1 MKQRAPQRGTG
12 GPACATRSALCRWNG
27 VGGLRLRTKEERV
40 LGDSGLSWEALTSR
54 GEVAAGSPVWGILAV
69 PVGQPGQEREGR
81 QVQGQG
87 DRVQDVPP
95 VREVTA
101 QALDPHFLTLKPQ
114 EA

>member
-1 MKQRAPQRGTG
+1 MKQRAPQPGTRGL
-12 GPACATRSALCRWNG
+12 PCATHSALCKWNG
-27 VGGLRLRTKEERV
+27 VGGLRPRTKEGRG

-54 GEVAAGSPVWGILAV
+54 GEVAAGSPVWGIPAA
-69 PVGQPGQEREGR
+69 PVGQPGQEHEGR
-81 QVQGQG
+81 QVQGQD

-95 VREVTA
+95 VQEVTA